1 MNQLRKY
8 YERKLIS
15 YNLKP
20 YKVIKLKTGI
30 EVEHYTN
37 GNLKVT

>member
-30 EVEHYTN
+30 EVEHYAD
-37 GNLKVT
+37 GKIKVK